1 MPSSFAALATT
12 LRPGQ
17 TVVVTDA
24 AGRKTKGVLLDLSDS
39 FLTLRVGDRWADV
52 EQRRFDESRIT
63 SIRRTDSIWNGLLIG
78 LGTGIVASEVWRHS
92 ACGPRGFDDECSV
105 IVSAVG
111 LVTMVPAGA
120 VAGALID
127 KFTGNRLVYRAS
139 GRATT
144 LRVSPV
150 VGRAQAGVA
159 VSLRF

>member
-1 MPSSFAALATT
+1 VRPRPR
-12 LRPGQ
+12 LRGHSRPLP
-17 TVVVTDA
+17 TVVGADV
-24 AGRKTKGVLLDLSDS
+24 AGRKTKGVVLDLNDS
-39 FLTLRVGDRWADV
+39 FLTLREGDRWAGA
-52 EQRRFDESRIT
+52 EERRFDENRVT

-78 LGTGIVASEVWRHS
+78 LGAGIAASEVWRYS
-92 ACGPRGFDDECSV
+92 ECGPRGFDDECSV

-111 LVTMVPAGA
+111 LVTMVPGGA

-139 GRATT
+139 GSATT

-150 VGRAQAGVA
+150 VGRAQASVA